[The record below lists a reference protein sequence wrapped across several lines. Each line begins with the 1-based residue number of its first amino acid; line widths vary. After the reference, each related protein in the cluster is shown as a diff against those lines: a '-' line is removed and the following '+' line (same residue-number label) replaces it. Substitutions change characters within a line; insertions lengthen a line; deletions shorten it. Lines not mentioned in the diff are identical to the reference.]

1 MNGCDIRI
9 PEGVRIRIR
18 LFGHY
23 GLLGFGPKSARAVLV
38 RFSTRSGEATI
49 AETVASILKK
59 KGDAIWSVEPTA
71 TVYEAIAMM
80 AEKSVGALLVVSD
93 GKLVGMISERD
104 YARKVVLQRR
114 SSSDTLVHEIMTGS
128 VITVTPDHSVENC
141 MKIITEHRVRHLP
154 VLVGDKLLG
163 VISIGDLVNA
173 IITEQAETIGHL
185 STYISGR

>member
-1 MNGCDIRI
+1 M
-9 PEGVRIRIR
+9 
-18 LFGHY
+18 
-23 GLLGFGPKSARAVLV
+23 
-38 RFSTRSGEATI
+38 

-59 KGDAIWSVEPTA
+59 KGDAIWSVQPTA
-71 TVYEAIAMM
+71 TVYEAIALM

-93 GKLVGMISERD
+93 GKLVGIISERD

-114 SSSDTLVHEIMTGS
+114 SSSDTLVREIMTGT

-141 MKIITEHRVRHLP
+141 MKMITEHHVRHLP
-154 VLVGDKLLG
+154 VLAGDQLVG

-185 STYISGR
+185 HTYISGR

>member
-1 MNGCDIRI
+1 M
-9 PEGVRIRIR
+9 
-18 LFGHY
+18 
-23 GLLGFGPKSARAVLV
+23 
-38 RFSTRSGEATI
+38 

-59 KGDAIWSVEPTA
+59 KGDAIWSVPPTA
-71 TVYEAIAMM
+71 TVYEAIALM

-93 GKLVGMISERD
+93 GKLVGIISERD

-114 SSSDTLVHEIMTGS
+114 SSSDTLVREIMTGT

-154 VLVGDKLLG
+154 VLDGDQLVG

-185 STYISGR
+185 HTYISGR

>member
-1 MNGCDIRI
+1 M
-9 PEGVRIRIR
+9 
-18 LFGHY
+18 
-23 GLLGFGPKSARAVLV
+23 
-38 RFSTRSGEATI
+38 

-93 GKLVGMISERD
+93 GKLVGIISERD
-104 YARKVVLQRR
+104 YARKVVLKRR

-141 MKIITEHRVRHLP
+141 MKMITEHRVRHLP
-154 VLVGDKLLG
+154 VLAGDTLLG

-185 STYISGR
+185 HTYISGR

>member
-1 MNGCDIRI
+1 M
-9 PEGVRIRIR
+9 
-18 LFGHY
+18 
-23 GLLGFGPKSARAVLV
+23 
-38 RFSTRSGEATI
+38 

-59 KGDAIWSVEPTA
+59 KGDAVWSVEPTA

-93 GKLVGMISERD
+93 GKLVGIISERD

-141 MKIITEHRVRHLP
+141 MKMITEHRVRHLP
-154 VLVGDKLLG
+154 VLAGDQLVG

-185 STYISGR
+185 HTYISGR

>member
-1 MNGCDIRI
+1 M
-9 PEGVRIRIR
+9 
-18 LFGHY
+18 
-23 GLLGFGPKSARAVLV
+23 
-38 RFSTRSGEATI
+38 

-93 GKLVGMISERD
+93 CKLVGIISERD

-114 SSSDTLVHEIMTGS
+114 SSGDTLVHEIMTGS
-128 VITVTPDHSVENC
+128 VITVTPDDSVENC
-141 MKIITEHRVRHLP
+141 MKTITEHHVRHLP
-154 VLVGDKLLG
+154 VLAGEKLLG

-185 STYISGR
+185 HTYISGR

>member
-1 MNGCDIRI
+1 M
-9 PEGVRIRIR
+9 
-18 LFGHY
+18 
-23 GLLGFGPKSARAVLV
+23 
-38 RFSTRSGEATI
+38 

-93 GKLVGMISERD
+93 GKLVGIISERD
-104 YARKVVLQRR
+104 YARKVVLQQR
-114 SSSDTLVHEIMTGS
+114 SSSDTFVHEIMTSS
-128 VITVTPDHSVENC
+128 VVTVTPDHSVEDC
-141 MKIITEHRVRHLP
+141 MKLITEHRVRHLP
-154 VLVGDKLLG
+154 VLAAERLLG

-185 STYISGR
+185 HTYISGR

>member
-1 MNGCDIRI
+1 M
-9 PEGVRIRIR
+9 
-18 LFGHY
+18 
-23 GLLGFGPKSARAVLV
+23 
-38 RFSTRSGEATI
+38 

-93 GKLVGMISERD
+93 GKLVGIISERD
-104 YARKVVLQRR
+104 YARKIVLQRR

-141 MKIITEHRVRHLP
+141 MKMITEHRVRHLP
-154 VLVGDKLLG
+154 VLAGDTLLG
-163 VISIGDLVNA
+163 MISIGDLVNA

-185 STYISGR
+185 HTYISGR

>member
-1 MNGCDIRI
+1 M
-9 PEGVRIRIR
+9 
-18 LFGHY
+18 
-23 GLLGFGPKSARAVLV
+23 
-38 RFSTRSGEATI
+38 

-93 GKLVGMISERD
+93 GKLVGIISERD

-114 SSSDTLVHEIMTGS
+114 SSSGTLVHEIMTGS
-128 VITVTPDHSVENC
+128 VITVTPDHSVENW
-141 MKIITEHRVRHLP
+141 MKMIAEHRVRHLP
-154 VLVGDKLLG
+154 VLAGDQLLG

-185 STYISGR
+185 HTYISGT

>member
-1 MNGCDIRI
+1 M
-9 PEGVRIRIR
+9 
-18 LFGHY
+18 
-23 GLLGFGPKSARAVLV
+23 
-38 RFSTRSGEATI
+38 

-71 TVYEAIAMM
+71 TLYEAIAMM

-93 GKLVGMISERD
+93 GKLVGIISERD

-141 MKIITEHRVRHLP
+141 MKMITEHRVRHLP
-154 VLVGDKLLG
+154 VLAGDQLVG

-185 STYISGR
+185 HTYISGR